1 MKKIVLSMICFLIV
15 ITFFYEFSYA
25 TGSDINS
32 IEVGMSNTVTYD
44 PKDVDGPFGKALNTI
59 IGIIQFS
66 GSGIAIIVV
75 SILGIKYLM
84 TSPSEK
90 AEVKKQA
97 MPVVIGC
104 TLLFGA
110 VNIADIVYK
119 FATGAFE

>member
-1 MKKIVLSMICFLIV
+1 MKKIVVSLVLILII
-15 ITFFYEFSYA
+15 ITSFQAFSYA
-25 TGSDINS
+25 AGSDLDSIKDGMKDANKYNS
-32 IEVGMSNTVTYD
+32 GDAS
-44 PKDVDGPFGKALNTI
+44 GSFGKALNTI

-104 TLLFGA
+104 ALLFGA
-110 VNIADIVYK
+110 VNIADIIYK
-119 FATGAFE
+119 FATDAFE

>member
-1 MKKIVLSMICFLIV
+1 MVYGNRYFKVVLSMILFLIV
-15 ITFFYEFSYA
+15 VTLFQAFSYA
-25 TGSDINS
+25 
-32 IEVGMSNTVTYD
+32 
-44 PKDVDGPFGKALNTI
+44 A
-59 IGIIQFS
+59 

-97 MPVVIGC
+97 IPVVIGC
-104 TLLFGA
+104 ALLFGA